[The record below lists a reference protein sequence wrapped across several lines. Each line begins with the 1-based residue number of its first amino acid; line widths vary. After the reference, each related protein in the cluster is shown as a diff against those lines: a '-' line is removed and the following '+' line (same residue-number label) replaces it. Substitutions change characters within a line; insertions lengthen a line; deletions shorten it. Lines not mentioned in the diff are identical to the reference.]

1 MTTGCRYSNS
11 VMVSLNSRKSHN
23 TVESATT
30 DYESYSMRFQ
40 TRNTYQETT
49 FGAVRFFRAI
59 FGAAPP
65 GPHRHLS
72 GANVRLTR
80 APFDL
85 TGFRDGGL
93 QLEVRR
99 ALAAEWNF
107 SARLGR
113 ILRACKTGG
122 TECGGRESDLGSFW
136 RHSATRSM
144 SGRCAVRW
152 LFLALRRR

>member
-1 MTTGCRYSNS
+1 
-11 VMVSLNSRKSHN
+11 
-23 TVESATT
+23 
-30 DYESYSMRFQ
+30 MRFQ

-49 FGAVRFFRAI
+49 FGAVRLFRSP
-59 FGAAPP
+59 FGAAPR

-72 GANVRLTR
+72 GANVKLTR
-80 APFDL
+80 ALFDL

-99 ALAAEWNF
+99 ALAAERDF
-107 SARLGR
+107 PTRLGCL
-113 ILRACKTGG
+113 LRAYKTGG
-122 TECGGRESDLGSFW
+122 GAEHGGRESDLGSFW
-136 RHSATRSM
+136 RHPATRSM